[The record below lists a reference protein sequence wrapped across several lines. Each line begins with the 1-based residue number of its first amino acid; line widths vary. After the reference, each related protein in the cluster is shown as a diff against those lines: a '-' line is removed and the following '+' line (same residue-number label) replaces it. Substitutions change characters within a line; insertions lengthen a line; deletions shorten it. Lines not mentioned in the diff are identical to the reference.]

1 MRRRGEELNCLE
13 DLVFVTSNLG
23 KLREAEAVLE
33 RTLDH
38 HPLDLPEVQTLDLA
52 EVVRSK
58 ARMAWEHFKRPILV
72 EDTALELSGLG
83 GFPGPLVKWLLE
95 SVGPEGI
102 CRIANCFG
110 DSGATARCLV
120 CATDGSSEVFGEGAV
135 EGSIAPEPRGGGGF
149 GWDSTFAPS
158 DGAGRT
164 YGEMSEE
171 EKNLISHRR
180 KAFVALRD
188 ALAAPPPR

>member
-1 MRRRGEELNCLE
+1 MNRLE
-13 DLVFVTSNLG
+13 DLLFVTSNLG

-38 HPLDLPEVQTLDLA
+38 HALDLPEIQTLDLA

-58 ARMAWEHFKRPILV
+58 ARAAWEHFRQPVLV
-72 EDTALELSGLG
+72 EDTALELAGLG

-102 CRIANCFG
+102 CRIATCFS

-120 CATDGSSEVFGEGAV
+120 CATDGSAEVFGEGAI
-135 EGSIAPEPRGGGGF
+135 EGSIAAAPRGASGF
-149 GWDSTFAPS
+149 GWDSAFAPS
-158 DGAGRT
+158 DGGGLT
-164 YGEMSEE
+164 YGEMGEE

-180 KAFVALRD
+180 EAFIALRD
-188 ALAAPPPR
+188 ALESP